1 MRYTLTYIPKATAE
15 LATLWLTAKD
25 QKAVSES
32 ADAIERELR
41 DDPDTKGEGVSGAL
55 RKIVKGPLVFYFVVS
70 PDDRRATV
78 WSVRWANN

>member
-25 QKAVSES
+25 QKALSES

-41 DDPDTKGEGVSGAL
+41 DDPDVKGEVIEGAL
-55 RKIVKGPLVFYFVVS
+55 RKIVKTPLVFYFVVS
-70 PDDRRATV
+70 PDDCQATV
-78 WSVRWANN
+78 WSVRWAKN